1 MYYRNKKISI
11 RNCSLIF
18 CLFLE
23 IIRVIFQ
30 IQWYLLIGWELK
42 AGTPLNIATGLT
54 LLCSVGHLRSMVLM
68 CCCVEDQPP
77 MPQTC
82 VCKGDCNRLHWIRFK
97 SEMKTRLTTQWRV
110 GGVECLCG
118 RGAHSWYAQ
127 RHARHVPQKATIS
140 TKKKWNNKAQC
151 EPEKGLPTTYL
162 TALLRLSVG
171 GKELGACLKM
181 NQKG

>member
-1 MYYRNKKISI
+1 MFIPRNNKGNISNSVISSHWMGVKSRHSSKYRHGLNFIVQCRPFEKHGVVVW
-11 RNCSLIF
+11 RTSLQ
-18 CLFLE
+18 CRKLA
-23 IIRVIFQ
+23 
-30 IQWYLLIGWELK
+30 Y
-42 AGTPLNIATGLT
+42 A
-54 LLCSVGHLRSMVLM
+54 
-68 CCCVEDQPP
+68 
-77 MPQTC
+77 
-82 VCKGDCNRLHWIRFK
+82 KGDCNRIHWIRFK

-181 NQKG
+181 NQKLKG